1 MSSLRLI
8 LSSLFLVC
16 GAAALAVS
24 ANDPTA
30 RALSNEDQVT
40 FDPKPNQFVLGS
52 TGRFAFADAVLTLNG
67 ITRNLTLVSDQ
78 GNTAITYSVDGG
90 WPPPGSTTNEIA
102 YAKSGKTPGQTF
114 TDEIK
119 WLGKIHQLF
128 ANGSF
133 NNRNW
138 IVFQGVANKVHITAT
153 TYFATVLL
161 PYLLQGNVDAC
172 KTQFKNNKIPLIVAQ
187 AKYYVDTF
195 QVLHTDLQPGNI
207 LWDMQAT
214 APTLIDW
221 GSAKEVLTWTIAV
234 AAEVTA
240 QVEFSHLTGSE
251 RICVSLA

>member
-187 AKYYVDTF
+187 AKYYVYVQLIPVPHPCELTMPYIYHSDTF

-221 GSAKEVLTWTIAV
+221 GSAKEVLTV
-234 AAEVTA
+234 CF
-240 QVEFSHLTGSE
+240 QP
-251 RICVSLA
+251 

>member
-8 LSSLFLVC
+8 LSSLFLSV
-16 GAAALAVS
+16 V
-24 ANDPTA
+24 
-30 RALSNEDQVT
+30 NEDQVT

-52 TGRFAFADAVLTLNG
+52 TGRFAFAGMKLDRLRDYSEPPCGLDAVLTLNG